1 MRRFSAALAVVL
13 LLSSCSAKAMG
24 WRDAPS
30 LPSPRWFHAAA
41 ATPNGQ
47 VFAFGGYVESEGR
60 REFGQQKFSIDIFDP
75 KRASWQR
82 GPEVPGYRG
91 RVVREYST
99 GGFGANATWV
109 AESGESAGD
118 PPPYETPNGT
128 ADHRGRVYWFG
139 RIAPVYYDS
148 LAAKW
153 DQKPSAIHF
162 SRQGERPGAPPP
174 HWEGTIARYDRYAA
188 ATAAAPDGRI
198 YLIGGMGSQNEK
210 RGKRDEML
218 DSVEIY
224 DPGA

>member
-1 MRRFSAALAVVL
+1 M
-13 LLSSCSAKAMG
+13 
-24 WRDAPS
+24 
-30 LPSPRWFHAAA
+30 
-41 ATPNGQ
+41 
-47 VFAFGGYVESEGR
+47 FAFGGYVESEGR

-148 LAAKW
+148 LAARW
-153 DQKPSAIHF
+153 APLAALPLSRELSYDSF
-162 SRQGERPGAPPP
+162 SDKNPACIAYARVLVFLNHSSQVFRIERL
-174 HWEGTIARYDRYAA
+174 R
-188 ATAAAPDGRI
+188 
-198 YLIGGMGSQNEK
+198 
-210 RGKRDEML
+210 
-218 DSVEIY
+218 
-224 DPGA
+224 